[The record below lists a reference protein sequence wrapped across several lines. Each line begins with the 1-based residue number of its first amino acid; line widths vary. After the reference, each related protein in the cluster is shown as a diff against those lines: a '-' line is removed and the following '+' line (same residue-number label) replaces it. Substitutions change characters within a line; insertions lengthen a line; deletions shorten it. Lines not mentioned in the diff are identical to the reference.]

1 MVAPD
6 IELICEI
13 LLVAEGFVDARSL
26 ARKFITLYTLCK
38 ELLSKQDHYD
48 WGLRAIKSVLV
59 VAGSL
64 KRGDKNR
71 PEDQVLMRAL
81 RDFNMPKIVTDDI
94 PVFLGLVGDL
104 FPALDVPRRRVPHF
118 EQLVRQS
125 TVELRLQPEESFVL
139 KVVQL
144 EELLALRHSV
154 FVVGNAGTGKSKIL
168 RTLNRTYVNMKQ
180 KPIWNDLNPKAVTT
194 DELFGFIHHA
204 TREWKDGK

>member
-38 ELLSKQDHYD
+38 ELLSK
-48 WGLRAIKSVLV
+48 
-59 VAGSL
+59 
-64 KRGDKNR
+64 
-71 PEDQVLMRAL
+71 QVLMRAL

-118 EQLVRQS
+118 EQMVRQS
-125 TVELRLQPEESFVL
+125 TVELRLQPEESFIL

-154 FVVGNAGTGKSKIL
+154 FVVGNAGTGKSKRPSCVDHINGL
-168 RTLNRTYVNMKQ
+168 LALWLLEHIRMT
-180 KPIWNDLNPKAVTT
+180 VT
-194 DELFGFIHHA
+194 FIS
-204 TREWKDGK
+204 RSS